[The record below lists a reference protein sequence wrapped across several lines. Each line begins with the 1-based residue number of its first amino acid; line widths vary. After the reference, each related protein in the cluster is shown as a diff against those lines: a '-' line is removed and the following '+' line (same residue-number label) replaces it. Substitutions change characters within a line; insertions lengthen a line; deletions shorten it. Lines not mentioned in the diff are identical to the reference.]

1 MDYSL
6 LLQGE
11 PEQGAMSR
19 QQRLYT
25 ALRAAILQGTLA
37 ADTRLPASRLLAQEL
52 GIARNSV
59 IYAYEQLIA
68 EGFLLSSRRGT
79 RVAALKM
86 ASAID
91 APVQPPQGL
100 SRRGRAFATPFAD
113 VDTVQAFTPGVPSLA
128 DFPLARWQ
136 RCVAQSWQKITP
148 EKLAY
153 GHSAGEPQLREAIAA
168 HLRAGRGVVCDASQV
183 FITDGTQN
191 SLDLCAKLFA
201 DVGDM
206 AWIENPGYGGAA
218 NAFAT
223 AQLQIKG
230 IPVDLDGLAPQESD
244 WQQHPPK
251 LIYITPSHQYPLGS
265 VLSLARRLQLLA
277 NVKAV
282 GALII
287 EDDYDSEFRRDGPP
301 LPAIQGLTPDAPVI
315 YLGTF
320 SKSLFPALRTGFIVV
335 PRALVESV
343 AAMLAQ
349 CHPRGRQVEQI
360 ALAQFLHSGEFASHL
375 RKMRRLYA
383 ARRDAMQDALHTH
396 LGDIATLYG
405 GASGMHL
412 SIGIP
417 ADFSDQHISDRALAQ
432 GLVARPLSG
441 YVIGTPTPHS
451 NGFILGYAQV
461 PCEAMDAKIAQLAR
475 LIKTT

>member
-68 EGFLLSSRRGT
+68 EGFLHADRRGT
-79 RVAALKM
+79 RVATLKM
-86 ASAID
+86 ASAIG
-91 APVQPPQGL
+91 ASAQPPQGL

-128 DFPLARWQ
+128 DFPIARWQ
-136 RCVAQSWQKITP
+136 RCVAQSWQKVTP

-201 DVGDM
+201 DVGDI

-251 LIYITPSHQYPLGS
+251 LIYTTPSHQYPLGS

-277 NVKAV
+277 NAKAV

-287 EDDYDSEFRRDGPP
+287 EDDYDSEFRRSGPP
-301 LPAIQGLTPDAPVI
+301 LPAIQGLAADAPVI

-335 PRALVESV
+335 PRALADSV
-343 AAMLAQ
+343 ATMLAQ

-417 ADFSDQHISDRALAQ
+417 SDFCDQRISDTALAQ
-432 GLVARPLSG
+432 GLVARPLSA

-475 LIKTT
+475 LIRMA